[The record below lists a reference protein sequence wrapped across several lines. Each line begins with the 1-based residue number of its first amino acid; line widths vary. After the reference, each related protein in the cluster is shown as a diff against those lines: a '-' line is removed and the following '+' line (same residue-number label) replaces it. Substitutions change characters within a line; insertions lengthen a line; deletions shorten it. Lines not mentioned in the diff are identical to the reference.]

1 MPNPTRGRR
10 RTLFREKIR
19 VMDDLR
25 RRHPRWYAALARQ
38 QRHHRL
44 VNYIT
49 LRRLREWY
57 GTENEE
63 QSCPPK

>member
-10 RTLFREKIR
+10 RTLQNEAQR
-19 VMDDLR
+19 VIDDLR

-44 VNYIT
+44 VNYIAF
-49 LRRLREWY
+49 RRLREWY
-57 GTENEE
+57 GKEDKEKSNG
-63 QSCPPK
+63 

>member
-1 MPNPTRGRR
+1 MPNLPRGRR
-10 RTLFREKIR
+10 RTQQNEAQR
-19 VMDDLR
+19 VIDDLR

-63 QSCPPK
+63 QS